1 MIKQTK
7 FFRPKKHEANSASEN
22 NRYGEFFLIVGL
34 IFSIA
39 MMHKFIVLN
48 NPKYV
53 IGALH
58 KVNSLQSETTTSVN
72 S

>member
-7 FFRPKKHEANSASEN
+7 FFRPKQHSNSASEN

-34 IFSIA
+34 IFSLA
-39 MMHKFIVLN
+39 MMHKFIVIN
-48 NPKYV
+48 NPKHV

-58 KVNSLQSETTTSVN
+58 KVNSLQSETTTYDN